1 MKEDIINSIVP
12 EWQNEYIRYDWLKS
26 IVERLR

>member
-12 EWQNEYIRYDWLKS
+12 EWQNEYIRYDWLKC